1 MVKLHS
7 FDTKIHKVDSDNLVY
22 PTRTMKTMADYDNL
36 SIHILFTRKIGTDD
50 VLLKVLFC
58 GMDHTDLH
66 QIKSEIYP
74 PSYPLVPGHE
84 VVGEV
89 VELGTEV
96 KKFKVGD
103 IVGVGCLVGS
113 CGECLYCDSNLEN
126 YCNDRLFSYTGINKD
141 GTCTQGGSSSAKV
154 VHQNWWGCKAPAHD
168 LILGRKTITGSFIGS
183 IETREIL
190 DFWAEKGLS
199 SMIEVVKMD
208 YANKAFE
215 GMERNDVRYRFVPDV
230 AGSNMK

>member
-7 FDTKIHKVDSDNLVY
+7 FDTKIHEVDSDTLVY

-36 SIHILFTRKIGTDD
+36 SIHILFTRKIGTED

-66 QIKSEIYP
+66 QIRSEIYP
-74 PSYPLVPGHE
+74 SSFPLVPG
-84 VVGEV
+84 
-89 VELGTEV
+89 
-96 KKFKVGD
+96 
-103 IVGVGCLVGS
+103 
-113 CGECLYCDSNLEN
+113 
-126 YCNDRLFSYTGINKD
+126 LFSYNGINKD

-154 VHQNWWGCKAPAHD
+154 CGKDTRKAGTRAGSTTTMCRSDSLQSIEAVQRFQLESQGRNSGFSWWGCKAPAHD
-168 LILGRKTITGSFIGS
+168 LILGRKTITGSFVGS

-190 DFWAEKGLS
+190 DFWAEKDLS

-215 GMERNDVRYRFVPDV
+215 GMERNDVRYRFVLDV